1 MGKQSKVVLNESD
14 FRLILLNA
22 TAFTISMAHVEM
34 ALKLMLL
41 IVSIG
46 YTLQR
51 WYLLRK
57 DKAKK

>member
-1 MGKQSKVVLNESD
+1 MNESD
-14 FRLILLNA
+14 FRLALLNA

-41 IVSIG
+41 MVSIG

>member
-1 MGKQSKVVLNESD
+1 MTESD

-22 TAFTISMAHVEM
+22 TAFTISMAQVEM

-51 WYLLRK
+51 WYILRRKKK
-57 DKAKK
+57 DF